1 MSNPA
6 FYMVCRSPRFEGAKT
21 EPRVRYPTLEA
32 ARAAAQK
39 LANQT
44 SNPFTILAAAETVK
58 PKDTNQKDMF

>member
-1 MSNPA
+1 MSNPPFFMA
-6 FYMVCRSPRFEGAKT
+6 CRSPSFPGAKT

-44 SNPFTILAAAETVK
+44 SNPFTILAATETVK